1 MLVYFY
7 HTKRNNMKNI
17 TKLAVAA
24 LLALTVLSTTA
35 TAGSISKGQKIYTK
49 KIKGQC
55 EDKIAT
61 DFTKVLKQKEW
72 DDIFKAGKFE
82 DKVKEICPGVKKYKE
97 KWTEH
102 LFEFAHEYAADGEDL
117 EC

>member
-1 MLVYFY
+1 
-7 HTKRNNMKNI
+7 MKNI

-24 LLALTVLSTTA
+24 LLGLTVLSTGA
-35 TAGSISKGQKIYTK
+35 SAAGSISKGQKIYTK

-55 EDKIAT
+55 GDKIAT

-72 DDIFKAGKFE
+72 EAIFKEGKFE
-82 DKVKEICPGVKKYKE
+82 AKVKEICPDLTTYKE

-102 LFEFAHEYAADGEDL
+102 LFEFSYEYALDGEDL

>member
-1 MLVYFY
+1 MIVCFY

-17 TKLAVAA
+17 TKLAATA
-24 LLALTVLSTTA
+24 LLGLAVLSTTVS
-35 TAGSISKGQKIYTK
+35 AGSISKGQKIYGK

-55 EDKIAT
+55 GDKIAT

-72 DDIFKAGKFE
+72 EALYKDGKFE
-82 DKVKEICPGVKKYKE
+82 AKVRELCPNMTKYKE
-97 KWTEH
+97 KWTED
-102 LFEFAHEYAADGEDL
+102 LFEFAHEYAADGEDM

>member
-1 MLVYFY
+1 MLLCTY

-24 LLALTVLSTTA
+24 LLGLAVLSTSA
-35 TAGSISKGQKIYTK
+35 TAGSITKGQKIYTK

-55 EDKIAT
+55 GDKIAT
-61 DFTKVLKQKEW
+61 DFTKVLKQAEW
-72 DDIFKAGKFE
+72 EALFKAGTFE
-82 DKVKEICPGVKKYKE
+82 AKVKELCPDLTKYKE
-97 KWTEH
+97 KWTED
-102 LFEFAHEYAADGEDL
+102 LFEFAHEYAADGEDM

>member
-1 MLVYFY
+1 
-7 HTKRNNMKNI
+7 MKNI

-35 TAGSISKGQKIYTK
+35 SAGSITKGQKIYGK

-55 EDKIAT
+55 GDKIAT

-72 DDIFKAGKFE
+72 EEIFKAGKFE
-82 DKVKEICPGVKKYKE
+82 DKVRELCPNMTKYKE
-97 KWTEH
+97 KWTED
-102 LFEFAHEYAADGEDL
+102 LFEFAHEYAADGEDM

>member
-1 MLVYFY
+1 
-7 HTKRNNMKNI
+7 MKNI

-24 LLALTVLSTTA
+24 LLGLAVMTTSA
-35 TAGSISKGQKIYTK
+35 SAGSITKGQKIYSK

-55 EDKIAT
+55 GDKIAT

-72 DDIFKAGKFE
+72 EELYKAGKFE
-82 DKVKEICPGVKKYKE
+82 DKVKEICPDITKYKE
-97 KWTEH
+97 KWSED
-102 LFEFAHEYAADGEDL
+102 LFEFAYEYAADGEDL

>member
-1 MLVYFY
+1 
-7 HTKRNNMKNI
+7 MKNI

-24 LLALTVLSTTA
+24 LLGLTILSTTA
-35 TAGSISKGQKIYTK
+35 SAGSISKGQKIYTK

-55 EDKIAT
+55 GDKIAT
-61 DFTKVLKQKEW
+61 DFTKVLKQAEWEKLFKEPG
-72 DDIFKAGKFE
+72 AFE
-82 DKVKEICPGVKKYKE
+82 AKVKTICPDLTKYKE
-97 KWTEH
+97 KWTED

>member
-1 MLVYFY
+1 
-7 HTKRNNMKNI
+7 MKNVI
-17 TKLAVAA
+17 KLAVAA
-24 LLALTVLSTTA
+24 LLGLAVISTTA
-35 TAGSISKGQKIYTK
+35 SAAGSISKGQKIYTK

-55 EDKIAT
+55 GDKIAT

-72 DDIFKAGKFE
+72 EELYKAGTFE
-82 DKVKEICPGVKKYKE
+82 AKVKEICPDLTKYKE

-102 LFEFAHEYAADGEDL
+102 LFEFAYEYALDGEDL

>member
-1 MLVYFY
+1 
-7 HTKRNNMKNI
+7 MKNL

-35 TAGSISKGQKIYTK
+35 SAGSITKGQKIYGK

-55 EDKIAT
+55 GDKIAT
-61 DFTKVLKQKEW
+61 DFTKVMKQKEW
-72 DDIFKAGKFE
+72 EEIFKAGKFE
-82 DKVKEICPGVKKYKE
+82 AKVRELCPDLTKYKE
-97 KWTEH
+97 KWTED
-102 LFEFAHEYAADGEDL
+102 LFEFAHEYAADGEDM

>member
-1 MLVYFY
+1 
-7 HTKRNNMKNI
+7 MKNI

-24 LLALTVLSTTA
+24 LLGLTILSTTA
-35 TAGSISKGQKIYTK
+35 SAGSISKGQKIYTK

-72 DDIFKAGKFE
+72 EDTLKAGKFE
-82 DKVKEICPGVKKYKE
+82 AKVKEICPNMSKYKE

-102 LFEFAHEYAADGEDL
+102 LFEFAYEYAADGEDL